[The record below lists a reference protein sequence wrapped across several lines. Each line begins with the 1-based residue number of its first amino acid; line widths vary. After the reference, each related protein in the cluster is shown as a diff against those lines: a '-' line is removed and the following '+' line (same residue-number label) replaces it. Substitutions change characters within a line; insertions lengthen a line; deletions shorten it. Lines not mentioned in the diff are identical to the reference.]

1 MKKAGGNSAV
11 CAVAVC
17 WIGFSVDDKS
27 QEDKETVVQETEMD
41 TAALDEYLSS
51 LNGQSR
57 QKNKKNVDMIKKRDS
72 VGGRNPFCYRLK
84 SLIQLPITKL

>member
-1 MKKAGGNSAV
+1 MSQKKVDAYKKEKANREKLIKKEKRILMLEKLAGIAV

-17 WIGFSVDDKS
+17 WIGFSVYDKR

-51 LNGQSR
+51 LTAEATE
-57 QKNKKNVDMIKKRDS
+57 K
-72 VGGRNPFCYRLK
+72 
-84 SLIQLPITKL
+84 